1 MRYYS
6 NVQKLISVWL
16 VCTFMLYNTSLTALA
31 ASEITAQGGNFAT
44 QTKIDQN
51 ANVFNIQTNT
61 TVSNGTT
68 GINSFNKF
76 NVGQGDTVNLN
87 LINKQSKLVNLIF
100 DNSASQINGIVNS
113 YMGGNIGGNIL
124 FANSHGFVVGQSGV
138 FNVGSLTLMTPSEKS
153 MEELI
158 NSKILGGGFN
168 EEKIERLI
176 GFSFD
181 GQNYLITGNQY
192 EPIELAPGKIEI
204 DGKINAGKGIDLISG
219 SEVNLLKNSELN
231 ANMAFSTID
240 GNVTATP
247 KNISTKLSSSDG
259 SFPQK
264 LAMQDGNNIVIV
276 SSNIGTSKDILSAI
290 VNLNGKVNANG
301 GDVVAKTEVFK
312 TNKAGDSKSQI
323 LVKDGA
329 NISGNNILMQAVSKI
344 TDADKNLIDLPQSS
358 IDDYYGYAGEL
369 VNAFAGDFVHIANV
383 DTKVIV
389 EKNATIT
396 AVNNVIMNAL
406 SDLDISASTYSAVLG
421 FNYTSINALTEAIIK
436 KGAVITARNLDVN
449 ATTDLEL
456 STSAKSSSKLD
467 EKIHNKYGNISGS
480 LTLEELTNRAQIE
493 DGVTLN
499 ISDNLSVIAK
509 AISNHTDTTKNG
521 LIPLVD
527 KNRGV
532 VGAAVSVI
540 LAKVINEAILNSDVE
555 LKNNGVVNVAADYT
569 GKISS
574 AVTAYSGGE
583 GQNDSGKDY
592 CINFVKALFSH
603 SGTNDLTAMQ
613 DEAMNSIKARG
624 NADFSKLNIAG
635 AVGVAINNV
644 VSSAKIGD
652 SENNIKP
659 EIKAGAVN
667 VSSNLVDNK
676 SDMSVVAN
684 TENGKTTVGGAFA
697 INYKDLNSDASA
709 FADITVR
716 NSNLDSVSKLNNAV
730 NISSKTEVLH
740 PLSYYDWWP
749 DFKKTFEKF
758 FSSEH
763 WDFAGDEIRNK
774 WENIEANNVSDYL
787 SKLGSVTE
795 LSHLMDGLDFD
806 MLILGAFNL
815 DNFGLASLF
824 NTYAQSTSQAK
835 TTTGETHAVAGAIS
849 VGVFDTF
856 SNAMLMDNS
865 TITIDKTTGNTN
877 VNIDAYSNNEMW
889 TMGSLLK
896 PTEITSFMAGTGA
909 RDGSAYGAGVGFS
922 FSNSDT
928 IAKVGENV
936 SIVNNTQ
943 KKENDLTV
951 NAKSDGNYVNV
962 TAASSSADDAGMSGS
977 VGASV
982 ITGDTIASIEKAQ
995 NNKTINVKNATVNAN
1010 KDANYVN
1017 GVITFANSEEATGW
1031 GIASTT
1037 LADNVKASIA
1047 GNIEAANDV
1056 KVLANYD
1063 KLIVNVSTNLGIA
1076 KNGTDAP
1083 IGQTSDPENS
1093 WLKGTFLDDI
1103 IAGMPGNEELAEFA
1117 QYKQEHFRRIKTI
1130 KSKMQTTEEYLNR
1143 NYDFERNANPDKA
1156 TAAKAGAINATVTT
1170 NKVEAYIAD
1179 GAKVKAGND
1188 VKVSATQSDKVIDAG
1203 VVAAVNGKSGVGA
1216 TVMADVIANDTLA
1229 YIGAAEV
1236 DANKNILVNANQN
1249 TYVVATSAGV
1259 AQAKDKSGVG
1269 NLSSVVQVNDVSADI
1284 KNGAKINQ
1292 NVTSNT
1298 QSVDVKANVDSFTAK
1313 GVGALSIQTGGQGAD
1328 GAKSVGATLD
1338 GDVVVNTIRASIDG
1352 ATVNASNYLNVE
1364 ATNNDRFI
1372 GIDMAG
1378 SASTQGSSYGGVVAA
1393 YVAANQIDAFINN
1406 STINATGAKLNV
1418 TADSDFREVVVAGT
1432 VSGGNKTGVG
1442 ATVRTDVVI
1451 NDMNSF
1457 VKDST
1462 VSANDVKLTNNEQL
1476 HQISVA
1482 VAGVGSSSES
1492 AGAGVANVFADITTQ
1507 NNYVENSTLTVNSLN
1522 LDSDKSLFDVAV
1534 TGAIA
1539 AAVGSS
1545 GTSVGASVYGVGVS
1559 HDINTYVKNSN
1570 IISTSDITLTSDF
1583 NQDMY
1588 NIIFGGA
1595 GGSGV
1600 TATGALSVLV
1610 NDSNMHTFVIAEDT
1624 SNKKTFTSTDGK
1636 ITINSISNVDTLTVD
1651 GNVGVSTN
1659 SVSAGGAVNTTVNN
1673 STVKAGIDG
1682 ANVNAKNGVDILAKA
1697 DTKQISTAVGA
1708 SVGSTAGVEG
1718 SVDTIVMNSN
1728 VNSYIKNSTVDTEKG
1743 NINVKSDDK
1752 LKLVSGIGAVAGA
1765 TSGAAVGGSVQTLV
1779 VNKNIA
1785 SEVVNSTLE
1794 THEGDIEITSK
1805 ADTDIL
1811 ATVIGF
1817 GGASKAA
1824 INGTVATQVLN
1835 TNTKSEINNS
1845 TLSSAKN
1852 IVNNSNNK
1860 VDVDTYIMSANG
1872 AGTAAIGGVV
1882 YSIVDNSTSNAI
1894 INNSSNITNADS
1906 LRNTA
1911 VMNSDYIS
1919 TTFNASGAGTAAVN
1933 GTVTTF
1939 VLNSGANALVEGST
1953 IANTG
1958 NIDVTSNN
1966 IADATVIMLQA
1977 SGSGEAAVNG
1987 GVNTFVSSK
1996 KSKAEV
2002 KNSTITSTGNVNIS
2016 ADADNKIDVTVVG
2029 GAGSGGAAITGS
2041 VNTIVSSDN
2050 VSANVVNSSI
2060 TTSVANDSAKDNGI
2074 SVKSND
2080 TLTVTGHT
2088 GSAAGSGGAAVGGAI
2103 VTGVI
2108 TNNVRSIVENSD
2120 LSSTNADIIVT
2131 SIANETIGDSKNP
2144 FITIAAAGSG
2154 GAGVSGAVDTLVL
2167 NSSSIAKITGKKT
2180 EGMLAG
2186 DKIRIKG
2193 EGNTELLLSV
2203 GVGAGGTAG
2212 VGGTVSTVVIDK
2224 DIQAV
2229 ADNTLLKSQT
2239 IDIDTSSVDDITN
2252 IIVAGSIGA
2261 ATGVTGAVNTTV
2273 ISSNLKSGINNSTV
2287 NANNIYVD
2295 SDSNAVYANTTGAVS
2310 GGGVAGVGASV
2321 VTNVAGYNSEA
2332 YINNSTVKA
2341 FDGNSRANNI
2351 KVNANADTDYQLYAI
2366 SGAIGGTA
2374 GVGGVIE
2381 TNVVNN
2387 TVKAYTTGDIYSNK
2401 LFTTAKDTVEFN
2413 GIAGTLAG
2421 GGIAG
2426 VGATIQT
2433 NSVTSTILS
2442 YIGGTNVNSKDIDVL
2457 AEGTQNFND
2466 LAVIGFGGGSVA
2478 VNGSSLAN
2486 IVDATSKA
2494 YVKENSTVTSDTDLD
2509 ITAKNTTTITE
2520 SIGSGAVGKYAGVAA
2535 SVGVNKITN
2544 TTEAFT
2550 ENGVTLNANSADFT
2564 ANSVTNLGQ
2573 KNNELMLG
2581 AGSFAP
2587 GVAVAGAVLVNT
2599 VENKTGAYIGT
2610 NNKITAY
2617 KSLNLKAQDDTTIY
2631 ESVGGLGVGLGGVGA
2646 SVGVNTISNTV
2657 LASIGSGSVLDMQ
2670 SGNVSLNAISNEKI
2684 KANGAVVGGGGIALS
2699 GGVLHNT
2706 IGKSVGNAQANDL
2719 TGDDAESYNSAK
2731 KQADSVLTASGNYKK
2746 EADDTFRKYYNN
2758 ASSDVSGAI
2767 SDANK
2772 NINSNLS
2779 ETDTKVEISAGN
2791 VAEKSSTFSLF
2802 EKSANSGS
2810 SYGST
2815 DRNNTTSAFID
2826 SGAKIKAND
2835 VVISAKDT
2843 NNVTLNVDGHAYGVG
2858 AVGVSAAV
2866 SNVNTTVNSF
2876 ISNNVVVEAQGKL
2889 DINADSID
2897 NQTLDVSAGT
2907 GGIISGSGA
2916 VAKANSNKTTNAY
2929 ILKSSVLD
2937 VNKNIS
2943 VNANSKGDV
2952 SSIIT
2957 SGSYGGVSVGVS
2969 VADAII
2975 KGNTKVDVGENVTL
2989 SSKDGNIT
2997 IIAKEDEKA
3006 NANAAA
3012 TAGSLVGGSGA
3023 EATAQAGKT
3032 NTVNIGKNVNIVSNK
3047 EINITSE
3054 AKNNAIAETNGRSYG
3069 AVSAGGTKT
3078 NVKIEHNGGVNIA
3091 DADVNSSKKISAKSI
3106 KISST
3111 AENTTNAQ
3119 TKAGAGA
3126 AVGISGSGVYT
3137 NINSR
3142 NNVYVGK
3149 NYTVN
3154 TTDGSYIV
3162 AANNTNKYK
3171 SYNDSSAY
3179 GAIGVTTGIIENNVN
3194 STVNA
3199 VSNANIEAN
3208 GGVEIFANNEI
3219 RKDAVSNYDLYGGA
3233 GGVVGVGAANLKDNL
3248 NMTTTATL
3256 GGDKAYSTGKFNN
3269 GYINV
3274 SSKSTVDVNEKV
3286 DVTAGGAVPVAD
3298 GNVQVKS
3305 DVMTKTV
3312 ISNKDIKTLDDDI
3325 YFLANNDIDIYTK
3338 SNVAS
3343 YGGIAVA
3350 DGESIAKN
3358 NNAISSV
3365 IINSGVNSVSGR
3377 DTYIQSVCDKNVQAY
3392 MYAATKGLI
3401 GAVGGSDATAYNN
3414 SKSEIIINNGANV
3427 KSYDSMNVT
3436 ALDTTSH
3443 VIAKREAKGTTY
3455 ILFGIPITIYGSGHE
3470 NTTNNS
3476 NATITLN
3483 GSLESGLGANKT
3495 LVVNKDG
3502 TYTSNGINVI
3512 GKEKVGEITEAD
3524 IDSDIDAYETSREGE
3539 LKQVDDYIALE
3550 ETVITDAQAKIAE
3563 LEQGRAEL
3571 QAQNL
3576 TYQSAIDNAKTIMA
3590 NNNSV
3595 SNIDSVTTAWSGA
3608 YDETTSTL
3616 QSSFGTALANY
3627 SSDENLSAVRTAYST
3642 YIANQTADN
3651 LAALKIAVDNLAT
3664 TKTTIQAVSD
3674 GLKGSITSINSNI
3687 DCCDNVKLSS
3697 FITTT
3702 SSTIATNNGSIIN
3715 YTSSIAANNLSIQ
3728 KANTEIQ
3735 KADVTKQDINAK
3747 YDVIIADLQKQKD
3760 EAAGSAIPVY
3770 SLMVDDIYVRSGE
3783 TNITGQMNG
3792 NGTITAPGNTFSID
3806 IVNNSVSDI
3815 VYKDIQI
3822 DRNAVGGING
3832 RNIAGSITKNIK
3844 NNDKNYT
3851 ISILNTVDAN
3861 DPTINLD
3868 TKNGFG
3874 DMVFMGNIE
3883 NVNGLVKFV
3892 NYTGNILSEG
3902 SITAKDLQISVPNG
3916 GYTKR
3921 YDSSTVQGGGNS
3933 ANGAIIASG
3942 DIDIASKIIDI
3953 NGLIQSGSEI
3963 KSVEIPDFTVV
3974 KDGEDYYQVVNGKRT
3989 KMEQGSSE
3997 GYYYLNLSGNG
4008 QLDSDLELIKAYFKP
4023 SDSSNS
4029 NNVKGDIYLFK
4040 AEIQGGNV
4048 TLTGNVISSSNNGKI
4063 VLVNGYGHID
4073 VKNNSNYNLVTNA
4086 LNADA
4091 KVQGKLTINDF
4102 KFSDTDKAGTSFDN
4116 LTQNTIEDSNWL
4128 SKNAGT
4134 YTASVNDEGKI
4145 TTTSSGQTSG
4155 NGSWGSQSSSKRADG
4170 ANINT
4175 IVYTPGDDAY
4185 IVTKSGSVETKSYRE
4200 YVKRSW
4206 WTEFWHGKLYR
4217 TVYYNVVH
4225 DPEYGVAKNNIQV
4238 QFQGFDTPQ
4247 INVTS
4252 NGSIVMNS
4260 SMSALT
4266 GDVNL
4271 TSNSGSIMTNS
4282 NNNVISAQ
4290 NIGLNANNGDIGSS
4304 LRPIQSAIYNNGTL
4318 SAVGDNVYINYPY
4331 SDISNINLTA
4341 KNNAYLAT
4349 SGSQLGGVDSIVNIN
4364 ADVLELRAEN
4374 GTIELDSSKNNKID
4388 VSVNKIKARAN
4399 GDISLTNKNDL
4410 NISSIVST
4418 SKGTITLGSQNGSI
4432 IAADTENLNP
4442 YHINGGNI
4450 VLNAVNGNI
4459 GTGVN
4464 ALKIARDGIYKVN
4477 AKGDINLNSAG
4488 RIYAD
4493 LIKSETGKV
4502 KLEADYGIIASNS
4515 SEDLVYNI
4523 YSATGVDL
4531 NSKHG
4536 NIENIA
4542 INTDGIVNAS
4552 AGYTDGIA
4560 SGMSDIS
4567 ISLISKKELSQEY
4580 LNSLKSDEE
4589 RQAAL
4594 ENYTT
4599 GLKDMKVGNVQASKN
4614 VFIHSEKSILNAN
4627 KNSSIKGEQIILSSG
4642 SGDIGKAGSAVNLDA
4657 TREITAYAGNGRDV
4671 YLTSEK
4677 DLNINE
4683 IRSFKTYN
4691 AETGRSSSAGS
4702 LGNVVLSSKGNIVN
4716 AATEENKA
4724 NVSADNISLETNND
4738 IGSLIK
4744 YFNVDTQST
4753 EKTEGLGFNAETAYI
4768 KGVSEDLNVVS
4779 SNVTNDSFI
4788 TAEDDLS
4795 ITVQNSVAGN
4805 SINITSQNDAVLSG
4819 NNKAE
4824 NIIINSAKET
4834 VISDAVVNGNLTNN
4848 SESIVVDGA
4857 KLENI
4862 TTNSQNANVVDMT
4875 VKDIAN
4881 ITTTDKTTIAKATI
4895 EGDLINTSK
4904 DTEITGKLTVKGN
4917 SSINAENITIN
4928 NAEFKNITTN
4938 SQTANIV
4945 GMTVKDKAN
4954 ITTTDKTTIVNAT
4967 VNGDLKNTSQ
4977 NTEVTGKL
4985 KVKGDANIVSE
4996 DSITIADA
5004 EISKNL
5010 NVDAPNIT
5018 IKDMDLYG
5026 NINAKVDNLDA
5037 KTSSDVNIGNIS
5049 GKTQPYTENVKITSD
5064 KSIYNGRTDNG
5075 TNIYAKD
5082 IDLKANGAISTDEKP
5097 LNIMLANGN
5106 KMSMA
5111 SNDFIAIS
5119 TNGSNANYSKLE
5131 TDTLALY
5138 TDEDINID
5146 YINVN
5151 NLRIKTTSK
5160 NLSID
5165 KMIVNKKGTLD
5176 TANKHIVI
5184 DNTSLKPIMDAD
5196 IQMYLSKLPAK
5207 LIVDGSD
5214 NIITDAV
5221 NVTRQYE
5228 NISINMDKKYSSMD
5242 NAVTSSS
5249 AAAIK
5254 MTNVGEKTID
5264 KIDALIY
5271 KIPTQTTY
5279 KNYVQP
5285 SIHGVIMNQIEE
5297 LVTPNN
5303 AFDVINISN
5312 KQNVKSGSDVL

>member
-1 MRYYS
+1 MFSRDLKIMKHYS
-6 NVQKLISVWL
+6 NIQKLVSVWL
-16 VCTFMLYNTSLTALA
+16 VCNFMLYNTSLTALA
-31 ASEITAQGGNFAT
+31 ASEITVQGGNFAT
-44 QTKIDQN
+44 ETDIQHN
-51 ANVFNIQTNT
+51 ANVFNIQTDT

-68 GINSFNKF
+68 GINSFSKF
-76 NVGQGDTVNLN
+76 NVGQGDIVNLN
-87 LINKQSKLVNLIF
+87 LIDKQSKLVNLIF

-124 FANSHGFVVGQSGV
+124 FANSHGFVVGQNGV

-153 MEELI
+153 MEDLI

-181 GQNYLITGNQY
+181 GQNYLVTGNKY

-247 KNISTKLSSSDG
+247 KNISAKLNPSDG
-259 SFPQK
+259 TFPQK
-264 LAMQDGNNIVIV
+264 FAMQDGNDIVIV

-290 VNLNGKVNANG
+290 VNLNGKINANG

-312 TNKAGDSKSQI
+312 TNSAGNSKSQI

-329 NISGNNILMQAVSKI
+329 NISGNNILMQAASKI

-389 EKNATIT
+389 EKNATMT
-396 AVNNVIMNAL
+396 AVNNVILNAL

-421 FNYTSINALTEAIIK
+421 FNYTSINAITEAIIK
-436 KGAVITARNLDVN
+436 KGAIITARNLDIN

-456 STSAKSSSKLD
+456 STSTKSSTKLD
-467 EKIHNKYGNISGS
+467 EKIHNKYGNLAGN
-480 LTLEELTNRAQIE
+480 LTLEKLTNRAQIE

-499 ISDNLSVIAK
+499 VSDNLSVIAK
-509 AISNHTDTTKNG
+509 TVSNQVDTTKNG
-521 LIPLVD
+521 LIPGLD

-583 GQNDSGKDY
+583 GESSGKDSA
-592 CINFVKALFSH
+592 ITFAKALYNG
-603 SGTNDLTAMQ
+603 SGNNDFTAMT
-613 DEAMNSIKARG
+613 DSAFNDIKARG
-624 NADFSKLNIAG
+624 NADFSKLDLAG
-635 AVGVAINNV
+635 SVGVAIDNV
-644 VSSAKIGD
+644 VSRAKIGD

-659 EIKAGAVN
+659 DIKAGAVN
-667 VSSNLVDNK
+667 VSSTLVDDK
-676 SDMSVVAN
+676 SNMSVISE
-684 TENGKTTVGGAFA
+684 TENGKTTVSGAFA
-697 INYKDLNSDASA
+697 LNYKTLSSDATA

-716 NSNLDSVSKLNNAV
+716 NSNLESVGKLNNAV

-749 DFKKTFEKF
+749 DFKQTFQKF

-763 WDFAGDEIRNK
+763 WNFAGDEIKDK
-774 WENIEANNVSDYL
+774 WDNIETNNVSDYL
-787 SKLGSVTE
+787 KKLTSVSE
-795 LSHLMDGLDFD
+795 LSHLMDDLNFD
-806 MLILGAFNL
+806 MAILGLANTN
-815 DNFGLASLF
+815 NFGLASLF
-824 NTYAQSTSQAK
+824 NTYAQSLSQAK
-835 TTTGETHAVAGAIS
+835 TTTGETHAVAGAIA

-865 TITIDKTTGNTN
+865 TITIDKTTGNSNIN
-877 VNIDAYSNNEMW
+877 VDAYSNNEIW

-922 FSNSDT
+922 FSDSDT
-928 IAKVGENV
+928 LAKIGENV
-936 SIVNNTQ
+936 SIVNNAQ
-943 KKENDLTV
+943 NKENDLTV

-977 VGASV
+977 VSASV
-982 ITGDTIASIEKAQ
+982 VTGDTIAAIEKSQ
-995 NNKTINVKNATVNAN
+995 NDSQINVKNATVNAN

-1017 GVITFANSEEATGW
+1017 GVITFANSQEATGW
-1031 GIASTT
+1031 GVASTT
-1037 LADNVKASIA
+1037 LADNVKAYIA
-1047 GNIEAANDV
+1047 GNINAANDV
-1056 KVLANYD
+1056 NVHANYD

-1076 KNGTDAP
+1076 KKGTDAP
-1083 IGQTSDPENS
+1083 IGDITDPASS
-1093 WLKGTFLDDI
+1093 WLEGTFLDDVVR
-1103 IAGMPGNEELAEFA
+1103 GMSAPDEYSEYD
-1117 QYKQEHFRRIKTI
+1117 QYKKEHFSKIKTI
-1130 KSKMQTTEEYLNR
+1130 KSKMKKVEEALNS
-1143 NYDFERNANPDKA
+1143 NYDFARNANPDKQ
-1156 TAAKAGAINATVTT
+1156 TSAKAGAINATVTT

-1179 GAKVKAGND
+1179 GAKVKAGNN
-1188 VKVSATQSDKVIDAG
+1188 VEVSANQSDKVIDAG
-1203 VVAAVNGKSGVGA
+1203 VVGAANGKSGVGA
-1216 TVMADVIANDTLA
+1216 TVMADVIANDTLS

-1236 DANKNILVNANQN
+1236 DANKNISVNANQN

-1269 NLSSVVQVNDVSADI
+1269 NLSSVVQVNDIKAEI

-1292 NVTSNT
+1292 NITSNT

-1313 GVGALSIQTGGQGAD
+1313 GVGALSIQAGGNAD

-1338 GDVVVNTIRASIDG
+1338 GDVVVNSITASIDG
-1352 ATVNASNYLNVE
+1352 AIVNASNYLNVE
-1364 ATNNDRFI
+1364 AINNDRFI

-1378 SASTQGSSYGGVVAA
+1378 SASTQGSAYGGVVAA

-1406 STINATGAKLNV
+1406 STIDAAGAKLNIK
-1418 TADSDFREVVVAGT
+1418 ADSDFREIVAAGT
-1432 VSGGNKTGVG
+1432 VSGGDKTGVG

-1451 NDMNSF
+1451 NDMNSY
-1457 VKDST
+1457 VKNST
-1462 VSANDVKLTNNEQL
+1462 VTANDVKLTNNEQL

-1482 VAGVGSSSES
+1482 VAGAGSSSES

-1522 LDSDKSLFDVAV
+1522 FDSDKSLFDVAV

-1539 AAVGSS
+1539 ASVGSS
-1545 GTSVGASVYGVGVS
+1545 GTSVGASLYGVGVS
-1559 HDINTYVKNSN
+1559 HDINTYIKNSN

-1595 GGSGV
+1595 GGRGV
-1600 TATGALSVLV
+1600 TATGALSALV
-1610 NDSNMHTFVIAEDT
+1610 NDSNMHTFVIADDT
-1624 SNKKTFTSTDGK
+1624 SDKKTFKSTDGK
-1636 ITINSISNVDTLTVD
+1636 ITINSTSDVETLTVD
-1651 GNVGVSTN
+1651 GNVGIST
-1659 SVSAGGAVNTTVNN
+1659 SSAAAGAAVNTTVNN
-1673 STVKAGIDG
+1673 SNVKAGIDG

-1697 DTKQISTAVGA
+1697 DTKQTSTAIGA

-1718 SVDTIVMNSN
+1718 SVDTVVTNSN
-1728 VNSYIKNSTVDTEKG
+1728 VNAYIKNSAVDTETG

-1779 VNKNIA
+1779 VNKNIT

-1794 THEGDIEITSK
+1794 THNGDIETSSK

-1811 ATVIGF
+1811 ATVMGF
-1817 GGASKAA
+1817 GGASTAA

-1835 TNTKSEINNS
+1835 TDTKSEINNS
-1845 TLSSAKN
+1845 TLSASKN
-1852 IVNNSNNK
+1852 ISNTSDNK
-1860 VDVDTYIMSANG
+1860 VDVDTYITSANG
-1872 AGTAAIGGVV
+1872 AGTAAVGGVV

-1894 INNSSNITNADS
+1894 IDNSSNINKAET
-1906 LRNTA
+1906 LKNTA
-1911 VMNSDYIS
+1911 VMNSDYIA
-1919 TTFNASGAGTAAVN
+1919 TTLNASGAGTAAVN

-1939 VLNSGANALVEGST
+1939 VLNSEANAVVDGSA
-1953 IANTG
+1953 ISNTG
-1958 NIDVTSNN
+1958 NIDISSNN
-1966 IADATVIMLQA
+1966 TSDATVIMLQA
-1977 SGSGEAAVNG
+1977 SGSGAATVNG

-2002 KNSTITSTGNVNIS
+2002 KNSTVTSTGNVKIL
-2016 ADADNKIDVTVVG
+2016 ADADNKIDSTVVG
-2029 GAGSGGAAITGS
+2029 GAGSGSAAITGS
-2041 VNTIVSSDN
+2041 VNTIVSSDK
-2050 VSANVVNSSI
+2050 VSANVVNSSV
-2060 TTSVANDSAKDNGI
+2060 TTSVANKSTEDTGI
-2074 SVKSND
+2074 LVKSDD
-2080 TLTVTGHT
+2080 TLTLTGHT
-2088 GSAAGSGGAAVGGAI
+2088 GSASGSGGAAVGGAI
-2103 VTGVI
+2103 VTGVV
-2108 TNNVRSIVENSD
+2108 TNIVGSYVENSD
-2120 LSSTNADIIVT
+2120 LTSTNADIIIT
-2131 SIANETIGDSKNP
+2131 SIANETIGNEKNP

-2154 GAGVSGAVDTLVL
+2154 GAGVSGAVDTLIL
-2167 NSSSIAKITGKKT
+2167 NSSSIAKVAGKKA
-2180 EGMLAG
+2180 EGILAG
-2186 DKIRIKG
+2186 DKIRLKG
-2193 EGNTELLLSV
+2193 EGNTKLLLSV

-2287 NANNIYVD
+2287 NANNIDVNSN
-2295 SDSNAVYANTTGAVS
+2295 SDAVYTNTTGAVS

-2321 VTNVAGYNSEA
+2321 VTNVVGYNSEA

-2341 FDGNSRANNI
+2341 LDGESRSNNI
-2351 KVNANADTDYQLYAI
+2351 NVSANSDTDYQLYAI

-2381 TNVVNN
+2381 TNIVNN

-2401 LFTTAKDTVEFN
+2401 LLTTAADTVNFN

-2421 GGIAG
+2421 GEIAG

-2442 YIGGTNVNSKDIDVL
+2442 YIGGTNVNAKDIDVSSV
-2457 AEGTQNFND
+2457 GTQNFND

-2486 IVDATSKA
+2486 ITDVTSKA
-2494 YVKENSTVTSDTDLD
+2494 YIKENATVTSETDLD

-2550 ENGVTLNANSADFT
+2550 EDGVTLNANSADFT
-2564 ANSVTNLGQ
+2564 ANSITNLG
-2573 KNNELMLG
+2573 KEGDELALG

-2599 VENKTGAYIGT
+2599 VENKTGAYTGK
-2610 NNKITAY
+2610 NNKITAN
-2617 KSLNLKAQDDTTIY
+2617 KSLNLKAQDDTSIY
-2631 ESVGGLGVGLGGVGA
+2631 ESIGGLGVGLGGVGA
-2646 SVGVNTISNTV
+2646 SVGVNTISSTV
-2657 LASIGSGSVLDMQ
+2657 ISSIGAGSVLDMQ
-2670 SGNVSLNAISNEKI
+2670 SGNVSLSAVSNEKVT
-2684 KANGAVVGGGGIALS
+2684 ANGAVVSGGGIALN
-2699 GGVLHNT
+2699 GGILHNT
-2706 IGKSVGNAQANDL
+2706 IGKSVGNAQTNDL

-2731 KQADSVLTASGNYKK
+2731 KQAESVLSASEKYKK
-2746 EADDTFRKYYNN
+2746 ESNDTFIKYYNN
-2758 ASSDVSGAI
+2758 ASSDVSNAI
-2767 SDANK
+2767 GDANR
-2772 NINSNLS
+2772 NINSNLN
-2779 ETDTKVEISAGN
+2779 ETDTKVEISADN
-2791 VAEKSSTFSLF
+2791 VVQKPSTFSLF

-2810 SYGST
+2810 SYNST

-2826 SGAKIKAND
+2826 TDSRIKAND
-2835 VVISAKDT
+2835 VAISAKDT
-2843 NNVTLNVDGHAYGVG
+2843 NNVTLNVDGHAYGAG

-2876 ISNNVVVEAQGKL
+2876 ISNNVVVETQGKL

-2897 NQTLDVSAGT
+2897 NQKLDVSAGS

-2929 ILKSSVLD
+2929 ILKSSVINT
-2937 VNKNIS
+2937 NKNIT

-2952 SSIIT
+2952 SSVIT

-2969 VADAII
+2969 VADAVI
-2975 KGNTKVDVGENVTL
+2975 KGNTKVDIGENVTL
-2989 SSKDGNIT
+2989 NSNDGSIV
-2997 IIAKEDEKA
+2997 IKAKEDEKA
-3006 NANAAA
+3006 AANASA

-3032 NTVNIGKNVNIVSNK
+3032 NTINIGKNVNIISDK
-3047 EINITSE
+3047 ETEIISD
-3054 AKNNAIAETNGRSYG
+3054 AKNNAVAETNGRSYG

-3078 NVKIEHNGGVNIA
+3078 NAKIEHNGGVNIA

-3106 KISST
+3106 KISSI

-3126 AVGISGSGVYT
+3126 AVGVSGSGVYT
-3137 NINSR
+3137 NINST

-3179 GAIGVTTGIIENNVN
+3179 GAVGVTAGIIENNVTSN
-3194 STVNA
+3194 VKA

-3208 GGVEIFANNEI
+3208 GGVEIFANNEVK
-3219 RKDAVSNYDLYGGA
+3219 KDAVSNYDLYGGA

-3248 NMTTTATL
+3248 NMTTIAEF
-3256 GGDKAYSTGKFNN
+3256 GGDRAHSTGKFNN

-3274 SSKSTVDVNEKV
+3274 SSKSIIDVNEKV

-3305 DVMTKTV
+3305 DVTTKTV

-3325 YFLANNDIDIYTK
+3325 YFLANSDIDIYTK
-3338 SNVAS
+3338 SNVSS

-3365 IINSGVNSVSGR
+3365 IINSGVKSISGR
-3377 DTYIQSVCDKNVQAY
+3377 DTYIQSVCNKNIQAY

-3414 SKSEIIINNGANV
+3414 SKSEVIINNGANI

-3483 GSLESGLGANKT
+3483 GSLESGLGANKS

-3524 IDSDIDAYETSREGE
+3524 IDSDIDAYETSKDSE
-3539 LKQVDDYIALE
+3539 LKLVDDYVALE
-3550 ETVITDAQAKIAE
+3550 ETVITDAQAKIVE
-3563 LEQGRAEL
+3563 LEQGRANL
-3571 QAQNL
+3571 QAQNA
-3576 TYQSAIDNAKTIMA
+3576 TYQTAIDNATTIMG
-3590 NNNSV
+3590 NNNKI
-3595 SNIDSVTTAWSGA
+3595 SNIDSVTTAWNSA
-3608 YDETTSTL
+3608 YDGTNSTL

-3627 SSDENLSAVRTAYST
+3627 PSDENLAAVRSAYST
-3642 YIANQTADN
+3642 YIASQTADN
-3651 LAALKIAVDNLAT
+3651 LSALRTAVDNLAT
-3664 TKTTIQAVSD
+3664 TKTTIQAASD
-3674 GLKGSITSINSNI
+3674 ALKGSITSINSGVDCSDNI
-3687 DCCDNVKLSS
+3687 KLSS

-3702 SSTIATNNGSIIN
+3702 SNTIATNNTSIIN
-3715 YTSSIAANNLSIQ
+3715 YTTSIAANNMRIENANSEIQ
-3728 KANTEIQ
+3728 KANNNRQ
-3735 KADVTKQDINAK
+3735 NINAK
-3747 YDVIIADLQKQKD
+3747 YDVIISDLQKQKE
-3760 EAAGSAIPVY
+3760 EASKSAIPVY
-3770 SLMVDDIYVRSGE
+3770 SLKVDDIYVRSGE

-3832 RNIAGSITKNIK
+3832 GNIAGSITKNIK
-3844 NNDKNYT
+3844 NNNKNYT

-3874 DMVFMGNIE
+3874 DMVFMGDIE

-3921 YDSSTVQGGGNS
+3921 YDSSTIKGGGDS

-3942 DIDIASKIIDI
+3942 DIDIASKVIDI

-3974 KDGEDYYQVVNGKRT
+3974 KDGDSYYQVINGKRT
-3989 KMEQGSSE
+3989 KMEPGSSD
-3997 GYYYLNLSGNG
+3997 GYYYINLSGNG

-4023 SDSSNS
+4023 SDSSDIS
-4029 NNVKGDIYLFK
+4029 SVKGEIYLFK

-4048 TLTGNVISSSNNGKI
+4048 TLTGNVISTSNNGKI

-4073 VKNNSNYNLVTNA
+4073 VKNNSNYNLVTSA

-4116 LTQNTIEDSNWL
+4116 LTQNTVEDSNWL

-4134 YTASVNDEGKI
+4134 YTANINEEGKI
-4145 TTTSSGQTSG
+4145 TTTSSGQTAG
-4155 NGSWGSQSSSKRADG
+4155 NGAWGAQSSSKRADG

-4185 IVTKSGSVETKSYRE
+4185 IVTKAGSVETKSYRE

-4252 NGSIVMNS
+4252 NGSIIINS
-4260 SMSALT
+4260 SISALT

-4271 TSNSGSIMTNS
+4271 TSNNGSIMTNS
-4282 NNNVISAQ
+4282 TNNVISAQ

-4318 SAVGDNVYINYPY
+4318 SAIGDNIYINYPY

-4349 SGSQLGGVDSIVNIN
+4349 SGSKLGGVDSIVNIN
-4364 ADVLELRAEN
+4364 ADMLELHAEN

-4450 VLNAVNGNI
+4450 VLNAVNGSI
-4459 GTGVN
+4459 GSSSN

-4493 LIKSETGKV
+4493 LIKSESGKV
-4502 KLEADYGIIASNS
+4502 NLDADYGIIASNS
-4515 SEDLVYNI
+4515 SDDLVYNI

-4531 NSKHG
+4531 NSQHG

-4542 INTDGIVNAS
+4542 INTDGVVNAS
-4552 AGYTDGIA
+4552 AGYSDGIA

-4599 GLKDMKVGNVQASKN
+4599 GLKDMQVGTVQASKN
-4614 VFIHSEKSILNAN
+4614 VFIYSEKSILNGN
-4627 KNSSIKGEQIILSSG
+4627 SNSSIKGEQILLSSG
-4642 SGDIGKAGSAVNLDA
+4642 HGDIGDVNSAVKLDA
-4657 TREITAYAGNGRDV
+4657 SREITAYAGNCRNV

-4677 DLNINE
+4677 DLNVNE

-4691 AETGRSSSAGS
+4691 TETGRSTTVGH
-4702 LGNVVLSSKGNIVN
+4702 LGNVVLSSNGNIVN
-4716 AATEENKA
+4716 AATEEDKA
-4724 NVSADNISLETNND
+4724 NVSADNISLKTNND
-4738 IGSLIK
+4738 VGSLIK
-4744 YFNVDTQST
+4744 YFNVDTQSS
-4753 EKTEGLGFNAETAYI
+4753 EKSEGLGFNAETAYI
-4768 KGVSEDLNVVS
+4768 KGVTEDLNIVS

-4805 SINITSQNDAVLSG
+4805 SVNVTSQNDTVLSG

-4834 VISDAVVNGNLTNN
+4834 VISNASTEGNLTNN
-4848 SESIVVDGA
+4848 SESITVDGA
-4857 KLENI
+4857 NL
-4862 TTNSQNANVVDMT
+4862 A
-4875 VKDIAN
+4875 
-4881 ITTTDKTTIAKATI
+4881 
-4895 EGDLINTSK
+4895 
-4904 DTEITGKLTVKGN
+4904 
-4917 SSINAENITIN
+4917 
-4928 NAEFKNITTN
+4928 NITTN
-4938 SQTANIV
+4938 SQTANIDN
-4945 GMTVKDKAN
+4945 MIVKNNAN
-4954 ITTTDKTTIVNAT
+4954 ISTIDKTTIGNAKI
-4967 VNGDLKNTSQ
+4967 NGDLINTSK

-4985 KVKGDANIVSE
+4985 TVKGDANIVSK

-5026 NINAKVDNLDA
+5026 NIYAKTDNIDA
-5037 KTSSDVNIGNIS
+5037 KTSSDFNIGNIS
-5049 GKTQPYTENVKITSD
+5049 GKNQAYTENVKLSSD

-5146 YINVN
+5146 YVNVN
-5151 NLRIKTTSK
+5151 NLRIKTTSQ

-5165 KMIVNKKGTLD
+5165 KMIVNKKATLD

-5207 LIVDGSD
+5207 LVVDGSD

-5221 NVTRQYE
+5221 NVTRQNE

-5242 NAVTSSS
+5242 SSVTSSS
-5249 AAAIK
+5249 AAALK
-5254 MTNVGEKTID
+5254 MTNVSEKTID
-5264 KIDALIY
+5264 KIDSLIY

-5279 KNYVQP
+5279 KNYIQP
-5285 SIHGVIMNQIEE
+5285 SMQSVIMTQIDE
-5297 LVTPNN
+5297 LVTPGN
-5303 AFDVINISN
+5303 AFDVINVSN
-5312 KQNVKSGSDVL
+5312 KQNVKSSSDIL